1 MALEKLVRQMPQTLG
16 IKHLTGETKM
26 RTLIAIVITLTFISG
41 AIAESCPSSKPNHR
55 KIIKYTQETLCS
67 KKPCTGRIICMDDP
81 NATCYRENCIPCKQS
96 TTEDICLTDKE
107 LKDANRK

>member
-1 MALEKLVRQMPQTLG
+1 MRILLATL
-16 IKHLTGETKM
+16 M
-26 RTLIAIVITLTFISG
+26 TLTFIPG
-41 AIAESCPSSKPNHR
+41 AIAGCPASKPNHR

-67 KKPCTGRIICMDDP
+67 KKPCTGRIICMDES
-81 NATCYRENCIPCKQS
+81 NATCYREKCIPCKQS